1 MEDFTLFN
9 RDAEAVTEELN
20 KRRWLP
26 FISKERVLRLITS
39 LSNRWAELYRTNRI
53 EDNKNVLTRMQ
64 ELDKAYQERDEYR
77 MQLLVEKLETFK
89 KSVIRQSQNAF
100 CMGVCK
106 EIASLRGKGVNCSCG
121 RRVRYMK
128 RLEETIAP
136 IVEEEANRLIK
147 EFQEGPKWKEKKDVK

>member
-1 MEDFTLFN
+1 MEDFTLFS
-9 RDAEAVTEELN
+9 RDAEEVTEELN
-20 KRRWLP
+20 KRKWLP
-26 FISKERVLRLITS
+26 FISKERVLRLITK

-89 KSVIRQSQNAF
+89 KSIIRQSQYAF

-106 EIASLRGKGVNCSCG
+106 ETASLRGNGTNCSCG

-128 RLEETIAP
+128 YLEDTITP
-136 IVEEEANRLIK
+136 IVEEETNRLIK
-147 EFQEGPKWKEKKDVK
+147 EYQEGPKWEEK

>member
-77 MQLLVEKLETFK
+77 MRLLVEKLETFK
-89 KSVIRQSQNAF
+89 KYVIRQSQYAF
-100 CMGVCK
+100 CMCVCK
-106 EIASLRGKGVNCSCG
+106 DAASLRGNGTNCSCE
-121 RRVRYMK
+121 RTVRYMK
-128 RLEETIAP
+128 HLEETIAP
-136 IVEEEANRLIK
+136 IVEEETNRLIK
-147 EFQEGPKWKEKKDVK
+147 EYQEGPKWEEK